1 MSRKIHM
8 KTEIPDL
15 LSFLRENFGS
25 LSADL
30 VPLWH
35 PLGFVSCVIDEV
47 SSSHIARVHYWPEGE
62 RRVKNPNWPIHTHT
76 YRLQSL
82 VLAGAVRDLQY
93 RVQPGTELCEY
104 SVSYYSGG
112 SEIVRTPNEVD
123 TFAKVDE
130 LRLPGSRYEVPRGV
144 YHQTLVPHEQSA
156 VTLVLLTD
164 HGSDAP
170 KVLGT
175 KLAERYPYDR
185 VSFDRER
192 FWDAINNALENQLPN
207 ASKGRS

>member
-1 MSRKIHM
+1 MKI
-8 KTEIPDL
+8 EIPDL
-15 LSFLRENFGS
+15 LSSLRENFGS
-25 LSADL
+25 LAANL

-62 RRVKNPNWPIHTHT
+62 RRVKNPDWPIHTHA
-76 YRLQSL
+76 YRLESL

-93 RVQPGTELCEY
+93 RVQSGTEWCEY
-104 SVSYYSGG
+104 SVNYYSGG

-123 TFAKVDE
+123 TFAEVDE
-130 LRLPGSRYEVPRGV
+130 LRRSGSRYEVPRGV

-164 HGSDAP
+164 HSSDAP
-170 KVLGT
+170 KVLGS

-185 VSFDRER
+185 ISFDRER
-192 FWDAINNALENQLPN
+192 FWAL
-207 ASKGRS
+207 SKRLWEIS

>member
-1 MSRKIHM
+1 M
-8 KTEIPDL
+8 KTEILDM
-15 LSFLRENFGS
+15 LSFLRDNFDS
-25 LSADL
+25 FSADL

-35 PLGFVSCVIDEV
+35 PLGFVSCVIGEV

-62 RRVKNPNWPIHTHT
+62 RRVKNPDWPIHTHT

-93 RVQPGTELCEY
+93 RVQPGTGWCEY

-112 SEIVRTPNEVD
+112 SEIVRTLNEVD
-123 TFAKVDE
+123 TFLEVDE
-130 LRLPGSRYEVPRGV
+130 LRLAGNCYEVPRGV
-144 YHQTLVPHEQSA
+144 YHQTLVPHEQYA

-164 HGSDAP
+164 LSSDAP
-170 KVLGT
+170 KVLGS

-185 VSFDRER
+185 ISFDRER
-192 FWDAINNALENQLPN
+192 FWDVIKEALENQLTN
-207 ASKGRS
+207 AGKGRS

>member
-1 MSRKIHM
+1 M
-8 KTEIPDL
+8 KTEIL
-15 LSFLRENFGS
+15 EMLSFLRENFGS
-25 LSADL
+25 LSADFI
-30 VPLWH
+30 PLWH

-62 RRVKNPNWPIHTHT
+62 RRVKNPNWPIHTHI

-93 RVQPGTELCEY
+93 RVQPGTEWCEY

-112 SEIVRTPNEVD
+112 SELVRTPNEVD
-123 TFAKVDE
+123 TFAEVDK
-130 LRLPGSRYEVPRGV
+130 LRRSGSRYEVPRGV

-156 VTLVLLTD
+156 VTLVLLSD
-164 HGSDAP
+164 HSSDAP

-175 KLAERYPYDR
+175 RLAERYPYDR

-192 FWDAINNALENQLPN
+192 FWDAINEALENQPTN
-207 ASKGRS
+207 ASKGRY

>member
-1 MSRKIHM
+1 M
-8 KTEIPDL
+8 KTEILDML
-15 LSFLRENFGS
+15 NFLRENFES
-25 LSADL
+25 FSTDL

-62 RRVKNPNWPIHTHT
+62 RRVKNPDWPIHTHT

-93 RVQPGTELCEY
+93 RVQPGAGWCEY

-123 TFAKVDE
+123 AFVEVNK
-130 LRLPGSRYEVPRGV
+130 LRLAGNCYEVPPGV

-156 VTLVLLTD
+156 VTLVLLTE
-164 HGSDAP
+164 HSSDVP
-170 KVLGT
+170 KVLGS

-185 VSFDRER
+185 IAFDRER
-192 FWDAINNALENQLPN
+192 FWGVIKEALDNQLTN
-207 ASKGRS
+207 AGKGRS